1 MFCPNCGKPAND
13 QAVFCVNCG
22 AKLPA
27 VQVPAPEPPVPPA
40 PIPEPT
46 APSFEQEIAQIE
58 ALQTP
63 TAPTAVQ
70 QIETLQAQKEQE
82 YENDMAAVQGA
93 VAHFSPYKILFNNYF
108 RACEAVNYY
117 SRGAKSA
124 LLVWGI
130 IVTAL
135 GMLFTLIG
143 AIDSTYPEEI
153 LPFLII
159 FLLPGMAMLAGGIT
173 MKAVSRKKFANA
185 KEEYVRL
192 ARELNALYYNCPA
205 CPLRPEF
212 VDPDTLAKLRFMLQS
227 GRAHSLSEAVYLLS
241 DGYPQSRLNNYIN
254 TLADHTKD
262 VNQQNSISC
271 IFVPASLFL

>member
-1 MFCPNCGKPAND
+1 M
-13 QAVFCVNCG
+13 
-22 AKLPA
+22 
-27 VQVPAPEPPVPPA
+27 
-40 PIPEPT
+40 
-46 APSFEQEIAQIE
+46 
-58 ALQTP
+58 
-63 TAPTAVQ
+63 
-70 QIETLQAQKEQE
+70 
-82 YENDMAAVQGA
+82 
-93 VAHFSPYKILFNNYF
+93 FNNYF